1 MVDLPSFSDNIE
13 TPSSDY
19 LDSGESI
26 VIVDDSEDITLVFE
40 TLLSDEGFTVFTAAN
55 GAGLYQIL
63 EQEDVALIILDIG
76 LPDKNGTEI
85 LSDLVPRFPDMGII
99 MLTGTTDLTTA
110 MGCLRQGAD
119 DYLAKPVPLDD
130 FKMAIH
136 KTLQK
141 RRLTIDNRRYQK
153 QLELTNYRTQF
164 LHQLNLEMNSAYL
177 NSIELDTVLQS
188 ILVGITAEEG
198 LKFNRAFLLLF
209 NEEHTELQGKMA
221 IGPPCKAD
229 AGRVWE
235 EIKQKD
241 LHLTDILDNV
251 KTSGSNDTRELNAI
265 VQSLTVPADNQN
277 HILMQACS
285 SRNSIHVV
293 NGMAGHEN
301 VSEQLLSTL
310 RENTFIIT
318 PLLSP
323 DKSLGVIIADNF
335 VTGNPVSTDDINSLE
350 IFASQA
356 SLAIEH
362 SHLYQRMLNKIEEL
376 EGVTQELEKNKDL
389 LIDAERYSA
398 IGHMAAQLVHAIRNP
413 ITSIGGIARLL
424 AKKTDEEKT
433 LKFLDMMILESGRIE
448 ATLDD
453 LFTYVGEKVPEKST
467 QALYPLI
474 RKSIML
480 FYGTMKRQSIRYQL
494 DLPSP
499 DPELFIDSK
508 LIRQMLLHLIRN
520 GIEAM
525 TSGGTLTVS
534 CRETNEEVFITIQD
548 SGSGIGNSNMERATD
563 PFFTTKTYGTGM
575 GLTLVEKIIAEHQ
588 GRFSLEHAEEGGMV
602 VRIILPKD
610 LDEKDERPT
619 PNVQHGVSQGSL
631 T

>member
-13 TPSSDY
+13 TPSRDY

-26 VIVDDSEDITLVFE
+26 VIVDDSQDIIFVFE
-40 TLLSDEGFTVFTAAN
+40 TLLSDEGFSVFTASNA
-55 GAGLYQIL
+55 AELYQIL
-63 EQEDVALIILDIG
+63 EHEDVALIILDIG

-85 LSDLVPRFPDMGII
+85 LTDLVPKYPDMGLI
-99 MLTGTTDLTTA
+99 MLTGTTDLTVA

-119 DYLAKPVPLDD
+119 DYLAKPVALDE
-130 FKMAIH
+130 FRMAIH

-164 LHQLNLEMNSAYL
+164 LHQLNLKMNSAYL

-221 IGPPCKAD
+221 IGPPCRAD

-241 LHLTDILDNV
+241 LHLTDILDSV
-251 KTSGSNDTRELNAI
+251 KRASVHGAKELNSM
-265 VQSLTVPADNQN
+265 VQSLTVPADNLN
-277 HILMQACS
+277 HILIQACS
-285 SRNSIHVV
+285 SRNSIHVE
-293 NGMAGHEN
+293 NGRAGQQAI
-301 VSEQLLSTL
+301 SEQLLNTL
-310 RENTFIIT
+310 QENTFIIT
-318 PLLSP
+318 PLFSP

-335 VTGNPVSTDDINSLE
+335 VTGHPISTDDINSLE

-362 SHLYQRMLNKIEEL
+362 SHLYQDMLDKIQEL

-424 AKKTDEEKT
+424 AKKTEEEKT
-433 LKFLDMMILESGRIE
+433 LKFLDMMIMESGRIE

-453 LFTYVGEKVPEKST
+453 LFTYVGEKASEKST
-467 QALYPLI
+467 QPLYPLI

-499 DPELFIDSK
+499 DPELFIDSR

-525 TSGGTLTVS
+525 ASGGTLTVS
-534 CRETNEEVFITIQD
+534 CREDNEEVFITIQD
-548 SGSGIGNSNMERATD
+548 SGSGIGNANMDRVAD

-575 GLTLVEKIIAEHQ
+575 GLTLVEKIVAEHR
-588 GRFSLEHAEEGGMV
+588 GRFSLEHGEEGGMV
-602 VRIILPKD
+602 ARIVLPK
-610 LDEKDERPT
+610 ETKE
-619 PNVQHGVSQGSL
+619 
-631 T
+631 